1 MSTPQHQPPQSSAP
15 SPPKALWSVPALAG
29 VCDGKVDGALRGP
42 ITGIS
47 IDTRTI
53 GAGDLFVAL
62 RDQRDGHDF
71 VQAAFVAGAA
81 AALVSSGYKRQEG
94 DGCLIRVA
102 DPLRALEDAGRI
114 SRFRTDAKVVAVTGS
129 VGKTGTKEML
139 RHCLSQAGAT
149 HASEKSY
156 NNHWGVPLTLARMP
170 TDTEYGVFEIG
181 MNHAGEIAPLT
192 RMVAPD
198 VAIITT
204 VEAVHLA
211 HFASVD
217 EIAEAKA
224 EILQGLPS
232 GGTAILNRDNPY
244 FEVLSQRAE
253 ARSLRIV
260 AFGRH
265 AEADVRVETVAA
277 EAGGSVVTARL
288 HGRQLTYRI
297 GAPGHHYVM
306 NSLAVVA
313 AIEALGADVETCLAA
328 LADIGAPAGRGAR
341 TLLEHGGGKVLLID
355 ESYNANPASMAAAL
369 ANLGAV
375 PRTEFARRIA
385 VLGDMRELGRE
396 ADRLHV
402 ELAPLV
408 AAADVDLVFACGEHM
423 RALFDALP
431 MEQRGL
437 HTAVSM
443 ELAGQI
449 AAQVRAGDA
458 VMIKGSL
465 GTNMAPIVKA
475 VREIA
480 SSGA

>member
-1 MSTPQHQPPQSSAP
+1 MSTPQHIA
-15 SPPKALWSVPALAG
+15 PKALWSVPALAS
-29 VCDGKVDGALRGP
+29 VCDGKVDGAASGP

-62 RDQRDGHDF
+62 KDQRDGHDF
-71 VQAAFVAGAA
+71 VPAAFKAGAT
-81 AALVSSGYKRQEG
+81 AALVSSGYKRQTG

-129 VGKTGTKEML
+129 VGKTGSKEML
-139 RHCLSQAGAT
+139 RQCLARAGAT

-170 TDTEYGVFEIG
+170 SDTVYGVFEIG

-217 EIAEAKA
+217 EIAEAKV
-224 EILQGLPS
+224 LLGLSS
-232 GGTAILNRDNPY
+232 GGIAILNRDNPY
-244 FEVLSQRAE
+244 FELLSQRAE
-253 ARSLRIV
+253 ARASRIV

-265 AEADVRVETVAA
+265 AEADVRVVTVTQ
-277 EAGGSVVTARL
+277 EGSGSVVRAQL
-288 HGRQLTYRI
+288 HGRPITYRI
-297 GAPGHHYVM
+297 GAPGDHYVM

-313 AIEALGADVETCLAA
+313 AIEALGADVDTCVAA
-328 LADIGAPAGRGAR
+328 LAEIGAPAGRGAR
-341 TLLEHGGGKVLLID
+341 TVLDHGGGKLLLID
-355 ESYNANPASMAAAL
+355 ESYNANPASMRAAL

-375 PRTEFARRIA
+375 PRAEFPRRIA
-385 VLGDMRELGRE
+385 ILGDMRELGQE
-396 ADRLHV
+396 ANRLHR
-402 ELAPLV
+402 ELAASV
-408 AAADVDLVFACGEHM
+408 AAAQVDLVFACGEHM
-423 RALFDALP
+423 RALYDAVP
-431 MEQRGL
+431 ADRRGA

-449 AAQVRAGDA
+449 AARLRTGDA

-475 VREIA
+475 VRELA
-480 SSGA
+480 GNLATRRD